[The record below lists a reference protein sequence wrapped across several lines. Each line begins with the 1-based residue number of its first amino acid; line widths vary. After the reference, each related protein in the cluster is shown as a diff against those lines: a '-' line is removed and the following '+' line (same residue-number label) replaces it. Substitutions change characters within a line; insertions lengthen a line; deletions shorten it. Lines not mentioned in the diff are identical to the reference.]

1 MFDVKVNGYSG
12 GVDHQQ
18 LISETLETWS
28 KERPDLNFAAM
39 GIGLKFDIIATAT
52 MGLATEEIADLGI
65 NLGEFDV
72 LATLRRNG
80 KNGVLTPTEIASAAL
95 VSPSGLTHR
104 LTQLEKMGHIIRQ
117 NDPNDRR
124 SSLVRL
130 TPQGR
135 KIADQAIERISVHAT
150 QQISSFSAE
159 EVEVLNAA
167 LDKVLAMISQ
177 RLTAP

>member
-1 MFDVKVNGYSG
+1 MFDVKVNRYSG
-12 GVDHQQ
+12 CVDHQQ

-28 KERPDLNFAAM
+28 KERPDLKFTAM
-39 GIGLKFDIIATAT
+39 GIGLKFDVIATAT
-52 MGLATEEIADLGI
+52 MTLAAEKIADLGVNI
-65 NLGEFDV
+65 GEFDV

-130 TPQGR
+130 TPQGS
-135 KIADQAIERISVHAT
+135 KIADIAIERISEHAT
-150 QQISSFSAE
+150 QQVSSFSAD
-159 EVEVLNAA
+159 EVEVLNTA
-167 LDKVLAMISQ
+167 LDKVLLVISQ

>member
-1 MFDVKVNGYSG
+1 
-12 GVDHQQ
+12 VDPQQ
-18 LISETLETWS
+18 LISETLETWAT
-28 KERPDLNFAAM
+28 ERPDLNFEAM
-39 GIGLKFDIIATAT
+39 GVGLKLDIIATTT
-52 MGLATEEIADLGI
+52 MGQASDKIGDLGI

-80 KNGVLTPTEIASAAL
+80 KDGVLTPTEIASAAM

-117 NDPNDRR
+117 NDLGDRR

-135 KIADQAIERISVHAT
+135 KIADQAIERISQHAT
-150 QQISSFSAE
+150 QSLSSFSVD
-159 EVEVLNAA
+159 EVEALSAV

-177 RLTAP
+177 RVTAP

>member
-1 MFDVKVNGYSG
+1 M
-12 GVDHQQ
+12 DHQQ

-39 GIGLKFDIIATAT
+39 GIGLKFDIIAAAT
-52 MGLATEEIADLGI
+52 MALAAEELADLSI

-135 KIADQAIERISVHAT
+135 KVADQAIERISQHAT
-150 QQISSFSAE
+150 QMVSSFSVD
-159 EVEVLNAA
+159 EVEALNAV
-167 LDKVLAMISQ
+167 LDKVLLVISE

>member
-1 MFDVKVNGYSG
+1 MDP
-12 GVDHQQ
+12 QQ
-18 LISETLETWS
+18 LISETLETWAI
-28 KERPDLNFAAM
+28 ERPDLNFEAM
-39 GIGLKFDIIATAT
+39 GVGLKLDIIATTT
-52 MGLATEEIADLGI
+52 MGQASDKIADLSI

-80 KNGVLTPTEIASAAL
+80 KNGVLTPTEIASAAM

-135 KIADQAIERISVHAT
+135 KIADQAIERISQHAT
-150 QQISSFSAE
+150 QSLISFSE
-159 EVEVLNAA
+159 DEVEALNAV

-177 RLTAP
+177 TITAP

>member
-1 MFDVKVNGYSG
+1 
-12 GVDHQQ
+12 VDPQQ
-18 LISETLETWS
+18 LISETLETWV
-28 KERPDLNFAAM
+28 KERPDLNFEAM
-39 GIGLKFDIIATAT
+39 GVGLKLDIIATTT
-52 MGLATEEIADLGI
+52 MGLASDKIADLGI

-80 KNGVLTPTEIASAAL
+80 KNGVLTPTEIASAAM

-135 KIADQAIERISVHAT
+135 KIADQAIERISQHAT
-150 QQISSFSAE
+150 QSLSSFSE
-159 EVEVLNAA
+159 DEVEALNAV

-177 RLTAP
+177 TITAP

>member
-1 MFDVKVNGYSG
+1 
-12 GVDHQQ
+12 VDPQQ
-18 LISETLETWS
+18 LISETLETWAI
-28 KERPDLNFAAM
+28 ERPDLNFEAM
-39 GIGLKFDIIATAT
+39 GVGLKLDIIATTT
-52 MGLATEEIADLGI
+52 MGQTSDKIADLGI

-80 KNGVLTPTEIASAAL
+80 KNGVLTPTEIASAAM

-135 KIADQAIERISVHAT
+135 KIADRAIERISQHAT
-150 QQISSFSAE
+150 QSLSSFSAD
-159 EVEVLNAA
+159 EVEALNTV

-177 RLTAP
+177 RVTAP

>member
-1 MFDVKVNGYSG
+1 MDP
-12 GVDHQQ
+12 QQ
-18 LISETLETWS
+18 LISETLETWV
-28 KERPDLNFAAM
+28 KERPDLNFEAM
-39 GIGLKFDIIATAT
+39 GVGLKLDIIATTT
-52 MGLATEEIADLGI
+52 MGQASDKIADLGI

-80 KNGVLTPTEIASAAL
+80 KDGVLTPTEIASAAM

-135 KIADQAIERISVHAT
+135 KIADQAIERISQHAT
-150 QQISSFSAE
+150 QSLSSFSVD
-159 EVEVLNAA
+159 EVEALSAV

-177 RLTAP
+177 RVTAP

>member
-1 MFDVKVNGYSG
+1 M
-12 GVDHQQ
+12 DHQQ

-28 KERPDLNFAAM
+28 KERPDLKFTAM
-39 GIGLKFDIIATAT
+39 GIGLKFDVIATAT
-52 MGLATEEIADLGI
+52 MTLAAEKIADLGVNI
-65 NLGEFDV
+65 GEFD
-72 LATLRRNG
+72 
-80 KNGVLTPTEIASAAL
+80 VLTPTEIASAAL

-135 KIADQAIERISVHAT
+135 KIADIAIERISEHAT
-150 QQISSFSAE
+150 QQVSSFSAD
-159 EVEVLNAA
+159 EVEVLNTA
-167 LDKVLAMISQ
+167 LDKVLLVISQ

>member
-1 MFDVKVNGYSG
+1 MDP
-12 GVDHQQ
+12 QQ
-18 LISETLETWS
+18 LISETLETWV
-28 KERPDLNFAAM
+28 KERPDLNFEAM
-39 GIGLKFDIIATAT
+39 GVGLKLDIIATTT
-52 MGLATEEIADLGI
+52 MGLASDKIADLGI

-80 KNGVLTPTEIASAAL
+80 KNGVLTPTEIASAAM

-135 KIADQAIERISVHAT
+135 KIADQAIERISQHAT
-150 QQISSFSAE
+150 QSLSSFSE
-159 EVEVLNAA
+159 DEVEALNAV
-167 LDKVLAMISQ
+167 LDKILAMISQ
-177 RLTAP
+177 TITAP

>member
-18 LISETLETWS
+18 LISETLETWV
-28 KERPDLNFAAM
+28 KERPDLNFEAM
-39 GIGLKFDIIATAT
+39 GVGLKLDVIATTT
-52 MGLATEEIADLGI
+52 MGQASDKIADLGI

-80 KNGVLTPTEIASAAL
+80 KNGVLTPTEIASAAM

-135 KIADQAIERISVHAT
+135 KIADQAIERISQHAT
-150 QQISSFSAE
+150 QSLSSFSE
-159 EVEVLNAA
+159 DEVEALNAV

-177 RLTAP
+177 TITAP

>member
-1 MFDVKVNGYSG
+1 MDP
-12 GVDHQQ
+12 QQ
-18 LISETLETWS
+18 LISETLETWAT
-28 KERPDLNFAAM
+28 ERPDLNFEAM
-39 GIGLKFDIIATAT
+39 GVGLKLDIIATTT
-52 MGLATEEIADLGI
+52 MGQASDKIGDLGI

-80 KNGVLTPTEIASAAL
+80 KDGVLTPTEIASAAM

-117 NDPNDRR
+117 NDLGDRR

-135 KIADQAIERISVHAT
+135 KIADQAIERISQHAT
-150 QQISSFSAE
+150 QSLSSFSVD
-159 EVEVLNAA
+159 EVEALSAV

-177 RLTAP
+177 RVTAP

>member
-1 MFDVKVNGYSG
+1 MDP
-12 GVDHQQ
+12 QQ
-18 LISETLETWS
+18 LISETLETWV
-28 KERPDLNFAAM
+28 KERPDLNFEAM
-39 GIGLKFDIIATAT
+39 GVGLKLDIIATTT
-52 MGLATEEIADLGI
+52 MGQTSDKIADLGI

-80 KNGVLTPTEIASAAL
+80 KNGVLTPTEIASAAM

-135 KIADQAIERISVHAT
+135 KIADQAIERISQHAT
-150 QQISSFSAE
+150 QSLSSFSVD
-159 EVEVLNAA
+159 EVEALSAV

-177 RLTAP
+177 RVTAP

>member
-1 MFDVKVNGYSG
+1 MDP
-12 GVDHQQ
+12 QQ
-18 LISETLETWS
+18 LISETLETWV
-28 KERPDLNFAAM
+28 KERPDLNFEAM
-39 GIGLKFDIIATAT
+39 GVGLKLDIIATTT
-52 MGLATEEIADLGI
+52 MGQASDKIADLGI

-80 KNGVLTPTEIASAAL
+80 KNGVLTPTEIASAAM

-135 KIADQAIERISVHAT
+135 KIADQAIERISQHAT
-150 QQISSFSAE
+150 QSLSSFSVDD
-159 EVEVLNAA
+159 VEALSAV

-177 RLTAP
+177 RVTAP

>member
-1 MFDVKVNGYSG
+1 MDP
-12 GVDHQQ
+12 QQ
-18 LISETLETWS
+18 LISETLETWAT
-28 KERPDLNFAAM
+28 ERPDLNFEAM
-39 GIGLKFDIIATAT
+39 GVGLKLDIIATTT
-52 MGLATEEIADLGI
+52 MGQTSDKIADLGI

-80 KNGVLTPTEIASAAL
+80 KNGVLTPTEIASAAM

-117 NDPNDRR
+117 DDPNDRR

-135 KIADQAIERISVHAT
+135 KIADQAIERISQHAT
-150 QQISSFSAE
+150 QSLSSFSVD
-159 EVEVLNAA
+159 EVEALSAV

-177 RLTAP
+177 RVTAP

>member
-1 MFDVKVNGYSG
+1 MDP
-12 GVDHQQ
+12 QQ
-18 LISETLETWS
+18 LISETLETWI
-28 KERPDLNFAAM
+28 KERPDLNFEAM
-39 GIGLKFDIIATAT
+39 GVGLKLDIIATTT
-52 MGLATEEIADLGI
+52 MGQASDKIADLGI

-80 KNGVLTPTEIASAAL
+80 KNGVLTPTEIASAAM

-135 KIADQAIERISVHAT
+135 KIADQAIERISQHAT
-150 QQISSFSAE
+150 QSLSSFSVD
-159 EVEVLNAA
+159 EVEALSAV

-177 RLTAP
+177 RVTAP

>member
-1 MFDVKVNGYSG
+1 M
-12 GVDHQQ
+12 GV
-18 LISETLETWS
+18 
-28 KERPDLNFAAM
+28 
-39 GIGLKFDIIATAT
+39 GLKLDIIATTT
-52 MGLATEEIADLGI
+52 MGLASDKIADLGI

-80 KNGVLTPTEIASAAL
+80 KNGVLTPTEIASAAM

-135 KIADQAIERISVHAT
+135 KIADQAIERISQHAT
-150 QQISSFSAE
+150 QSLSSFSE
-159 EVEVLNAA
+159 DEVEALNAV
-167 LDKVLAMISQ
+167 LDKILAMISQ
-177 RLTAP
+177 TITAP

>member
-1 MFDVKVNGYSG
+1 
-12 GVDHQQ
+12 VDPQQ
-18 LISETLETWS
+18 LISETLETWAT
-28 KERPDLNFAAM
+28 ERPDLNFEAM
-39 GIGLKFDIIATAT
+39 GVGLKLDIIATTT
-52 MGLATEEIADLGI
+52 MGQASDKIADLGI

-80 KNGVLTPTEIASAAL
+80 KDGVLTPTEIASAAM

-135 KIADQAIERISVHAT
+135 KIADQAIERISQHAT
-150 QQISSFSAE
+150 QSLSSFSVD
-159 EVEVLNAA
+159 EVEALSAV

-177 RLTAP
+177 RVTAP

>member
-1 MFDVKVNGYSG
+1 MDP
-12 GVDHQQ
+12 QQ
-18 LISETLETWS
+18 LISETLETWV
-28 KERPDLNFAAM
+28 KERPDLNFEAM
-39 GIGLKFDIIATAT
+39 GVGLKLDIIATTT
-52 MGLATEEIADLGI
+52 MGLASDKIADLGI

-80 KNGVLTPTEIASAAL
+80 KNGVLTPTEIASAAM

-135 KIADQAIERISVHAT
+135 KIADQAIERISQHAT
-150 QQISSFSAE
+150 QSLSSFSE
-159 EVEVLNAA
+159 DEVEALNAV

-177 RLTAP
+177 TITAP

>member
-1 MFDVKVNGYSG
+1 MDP
-12 GVDHQQ
+12 QQ
-18 LISETLETWS
+18 LISETLETWA
-28 KERPDLNFAAM
+28 KERPDLNFEAM
-39 GIGLKFDIIATAT
+39 GVGLKLDIIATTT
-52 MGLATEEIADLGI
+52 MGLASDKIADLGI

-80 KNGVLTPTEIASAAL
+80 KNGVLTPTEIASAAM

-135 KIADQAIERISVHAT
+135 KIADQAIERISQHAT
-150 QQISSFSAE
+150 QSLSSFSAD
-159 EVEVLNAA
+159 EVEALNAM

-177 RLTAP
+177 TITAP

>member
-1 MFDVKVNGYSG
+1 M
-12 GVDHQQ
+12 DHQQ

-28 KERPDLNFAAM
+28 KERPDLKFTAM
-39 GIGLKFDIIATAT
+39 GIGLKFDVIATAT
-52 MGLATEEIADLGI
+52 MTLAAEKIADLGVNI
-65 NLGEFDV
+65 GEFDV

-135 KIADQAIERISVHAT
+135 KIADIAIERISEHAT
-150 QQISSFSAE
+150 QQVSSFSAD

>member
-1 MFDVKVNGYSG
+1 MDP
-12 GVDHQQ
+12 QQ
-18 LISETLETWS
+18 LISETLKTWAT
-28 KERPDLNFAAM
+28 ERPDLNFEAM
-39 GIGLKFDIIATAT
+39 GVGLKLDIIATTT
-52 MGLATEEIADLGI
+52 MGQASDKIADLGI

-80 KNGVLTPTEIASAAL
+80 KNGVLTPTEIASAAM

-135 KIADQAIERISVHAT
+135 KIADQAIERISQHAT
-150 QQISSFSAE
+150 QSLSSFSVD
-159 EVEVLNAA
+159 EVEALSTV

-177 RLTAP
+177 TITAP

>member
-1 MFDVKVNGYSG
+1 MFDVKVNRYSG
-12 GVDHQQ
+12 VVDHQQ
-18 LISETLETWS
+18 LISETLETWA

-39 GIGLKFDIIATAT
+39 GIGLKFDIIASTTLGSASDK
-52 MGLATEEIADLGI
+52 IADLGI
-65 NLGEFDV
+65 NIGEFDV

-80 KNGVLTPTEIASAAL
+80 KNGVLTPTEIASAAM

-130 TPQGR
+130 TSQGR
-135 KIADQAIERISVHAT
+135 KVADQAIERISQHAT
-150 QQISSFSAE
+150 QMVSSFSAD
-159 EVEVLNAA
+159 EVEVLNAV
-167 LDKVLAMISQ
+167 LDKVLVVISQ
-177 RLTAP
+177 RLTAL

>member
-1 MFDVKVNGYSG
+1 
-12 GVDHQQ
+12 VDPQQ
-18 LISETLETWS
+18 LISETLETWAI
-28 KERPDLNFAAM
+28 ERPDLNFEAM
-39 GIGLKFDIIATAT
+39 GVGLKLDIIATTT
-52 MGLATEEIADLGI
+52 MGQTSDKIADLGI

-80 KNGVLTPTEIASAAL
+80 KNGVLTPTEIASAAM

-104 LTQLEKMGHIIRQ
+104 LTQLEKMGNIIRQ

-135 KIADQAIERISVHAT
+135 KIADQAIERISQHAT
-150 QQISSFSAE
+150 QLVSSFSAD
-159 EVEVLNAA
+159 EVEAPCE
-167 LDKVLAMISQ
+167 LAS
-177 RLTAP
+177 

>member
-1 MFDVKVNGYSG
+1 
-12 GVDHQQ
+12 VDPRQ
-18 LISETLETWS
+18 LISETLETWV
-28 KERPDLNFAAM
+28 KERPDLNFEAM
-39 GIGLKFDIIATAT
+39 GVGLKLDVIATTT
-52 MGLATEEIADLGI
+52 MGQASDKIADLGI

-80 KNGVLTPTEIASAAL
+80 KNGVLTPTEIASAAM

-135 KIADQAIERISVHAT
+135 KIADQAIERISQHAT
-150 QQISSFSAE
+150 QSLSSFSE
-159 EVEVLNAA
+159 DEVEALNAV

-177 RLTAP
+177 TITAP

>member
-1 MFDVKVNGYSG
+1 MDP
-12 GVDHQQ
+12 QQ
-18 LISETLETWS
+18 LISETLETWV
-28 KERPDLNFAAM
+28 KERPDLNFEAM
-39 GIGLKFDIIATAT
+39 GVGLKLDIIATTT
-52 MGLATEEIADLGI
+52 MGQTSDKIADLGI

-80 KNGVLTPTEIASAAL
+80 KNGVLTPTEIASAAM

-117 NDPNDRR
+117 DDPNDRR

-135 KIADQAIERISVHAT
+135 KIADQAIERISQHAT
-150 QQISSFSAE
+150 QSLSSFSVD
-159 EVEVLNAA
+159 EVEALSAV

-177 RLTAP
+177 RITAP

>member
-1 MFDVKVNGYSG
+1 M
-12 GVDHQQ
+12 DHQQ

-28 KERPDLNFAAM
+28 KERPDLKFTAM
-39 GIGLKFDIIATAT
+39 GIGLKFDVIATAT
-52 MGLATEEIADLGI
+52 MTLAAEKIADLGVNI
-65 NLGEFDV
+65 GEFDV

-135 KIADQAIERISVHAT
+135 KIADIAIERISEHAT

>member
-1 MFDVKVNGYSG
+1 MDP
-12 GVDHQQ
+12 QQ
-18 LISETLETWS
+18 LISETLETWAT
-28 KERPDLNFAAM
+28 ERPDLNFEAM
-39 GIGLKFDIIATAT
+39 GVGLKLDVIATTT
-52 MGLATEEIADLGI
+52 MGQASDKIADLGI

-80 KNGVLTPTEIASAAL
+80 KNGVLTPTEIASAAM

-135 KIADQAIERISVHAT
+135 KIADQAIERISEHAT
-150 QQISSFSAE
+150 QQVSSFSAD
-159 EVEVLNAA
+159 EVEVLNTA

-177 RLTAP
+177 TITAP

>member
-1 MFDVKVNGYSG
+1 
-12 GVDHQQ
+12 
-18 LISETLETWS
+18 
-28 KERPDLNFAAM
+28 
-39 GIGLKFDIIATAT
+39 
-52 MGLATEEIADLGI
+52 
-65 NLGEFDV
+65 
-72 LATLRRNG
+72 
-80 KNGVLTPTEIASAAL
+80 VLTPTEIASAAL

-135 KIADQAIERISVHAT
+135 KIADQAIERISEHAT
-150 QQISSFSAE
+150 QTVSSFSAD
-159 EVEVLNAA
+159 EVEVLNTA
-167 LDKVLAMISQ
+167 LDKVLAVISQ

>member
-1 MFDVKVNGYSG
+1 MDP
-12 GVDHQQ
+12 QQ
-18 LISETLETWS
+18 LISETLETWAI
-28 KERPDLNFAAM
+28 ERPDLNFEAM
-39 GIGLKFDIIATAT
+39 GVGLKLDIIATTT
-52 MGLATEEIADLGI
+52 MGLASDKIADLGI

-80 KNGVLTPTEIASAAL
+80 KNGVLTPTEIASAAM

-135 KIADQAIERISVHAT
+135 KIADQAIERISQHAT
-150 QQISSFSAE
+150 QSLSSFSE
-159 EVEVLNAA
+159 DEVEALNAV

-177 RLTAP
+177 TITAP

>member
-1 MFDVKVNGYSG
+1 M
-12 GVDHQQ
+12 DHQQ

-28 KERPDLNFAAM
+28 KERPDLNFTAM
-39 GIGLKFDIIATAT
+39 GIGLKFDIITTAT
-52 MGLATEEIADLGI
+52 MALAAEEIADLGVNI
-65 NLGEFDV
+65 GEFDV

-135 KIADQAIERISVHAT
+135 KIADIAIERISEHAT

>member
-1 MFDVKVNGYSG
+1 MDT
-12 GVDHQQ
+12 QQ
-18 LISETLETWS
+18 LISETLETWAT
-28 KERPDLNFAAM
+28 ERPDLNFEAM
-39 GIGLKFDIIATAT
+39 GVGLKLDIIATTT
-52 MGLATEEIADLGI
+52 MGQTSDKIADLGI

-80 KNGVLTPTEIASAAL
+80 KNGVLTPTEIASAAM

-135 KIADQAIERISVHAT
+135 KIADRAIERISQHAT
-150 QQISSFSAE
+150 QSLSSFSAD
-159 EVEVLNAA
+159 EVEALNTV

-177 RLTAP
+177 RVTAP

>member
-1 MFDVKVNGYSG
+1 
-12 GVDHQQ
+12 VDPQQ
-18 LISETLETWS
+18 LISETLKTWVN
-28 KERPDLNFAAM
+28 ERPDLNFEAM
-39 GIGLKFDIIATAT
+39 GVGLKLDIIATTT
-52 MGLATEEIADLGI
+52 MGQASDKIADLGI

-80 KNGVLTPTEIASAAL
+80 KNGVLTPTEIASAAM

-104 LTQLEKMGHIIRQ
+104 LTQLEKMDHIIRQ

-135 KIADQAIERISVHAT
+135 KIADRAIERISQHAT
-150 QQISSFSAE
+150 QSLSSFSAD
-159 EVEVLNAA
+159 EVEALNTV

-177 RLTAP
+177 TITAP

>member
-1 MFDVKVNGYSG
+1 
-12 GVDHQQ
+12 VDPQQ
-18 LISETLETWS
+18 LISETLETWI
-28 KERPDLNFAAM
+28 KERPDLNFEAM
-39 GIGLKFDIIATAT
+39 GVGLKLDIIATTT
-52 MGLATEEIADLGI
+52 MGQASDKIADLGI

-80 KNGVLTPTEIASAAL
+80 KNGVLTPTEIASAAM

-135 KIADQAIERISVHAT
+135 KIADQAIERISQHAT
-150 QQISSFSAE
+150 QSLSSFSVD
-159 EVEVLNAA
+159 EVEALSAV

-177 RLTAP
+177 RVTAP

>member
-1 MFDVKVNGYSG
+1 
-12 GVDHQQ
+12 VDPQQ
-18 LISETLETWS
+18 LISETLETWAT
-28 KERPDLNFAAM
+28 ERPDLNFEAM
-39 GIGLKFDIIATAT
+39 GVGLKLDIIATTT
-52 MGLATEEIADLGI
+52 MGQASDKIADLGI

-80 KNGVLTPTEIASAAL
+80 KNGVLTPTEIASAAM

-135 KIADQAIERISVHAT
+135 KIADRAIERISQHAT
-150 QQISSFSAE
+150 RSLSSFSAD
-159 EVEVLNAA
+159 EVEALNTV

-177 RLTAP
+177 RVTAP

>member
-1 MFDVKVNGYSG
+1 M
-12 GVDHQQ
+12 
-18 LISETLETWS
+18 
-28 KERPDLNFAAM
+28 
-39 GIGLKFDIIATAT
+39 
-52 MGLATEEIADLGI
+52 
-65 NLGEFDV
+65 
-72 LATLRRNG
+72 
-80 KNGVLTPTEIASAAL
+80 

-135 KIADQAIERISVHAT
+135 KIADQAIERISQHAT
-150 QQISSFSAE
+150 QSLSSFSE
-159 EVEVLNAA
+159 DEVEALNAV

-177 RLTAP
+177 TITAP

>member
-1 MFDVKVNGYSG
+1 
-12 GVDHQQ
+12 VDPQQ
-18 LISETLETWS
+18 LISETLETWV
-28 KERPDLNFAAM
+28 KERPDLNFEAM
-39 GIGLKFDIIATAT
+39 GVGLKLDIIATTT
-52 MGLATEEIADLGI
+52 MGQASDKIADLGI

-80 KNGVLTPTEIASAAL
+80 KNGVLTPTEIASAAM

-135 KIADQAIERISVHAT
+135 KIADQAIERISQHAT
-150 QQISSFSAE
+150 QSLSSFSVD
-159 EVEVLNAA
+159 EVEALSAV

-177 RLTAP
+177 RVTAP